1 MDSVNEDAILPHL
14 WYDDAIINNKTK
26 ASGSIADADDAM
38 SFTNDS
44 NIRGGIAR
52 YRAPYRRGRKKSGA
66 FSSAPTSGP
75 PETPPAMS
83 TGGLPERS
91 SSGGQSSLA
100 QTLDLFAHAIRN
112 GESWSQSCQR
122 AYDAALSELHDL
134 RAQATS
140 AAGLKRTA
148 LSEAIDAVHRT
159 PTSVG
164 VTSDGYRSVR
174 FPGRPEF
181 IASILAL
188 MPPAPAPG
196 AAASVESAKPF
207 RRDAGA

>member
-1 MDSVNEDAILPHL
+1 
-14 WYDDAIINNKTK
+14 
-26 ASGSIADADDAM
+26 M
-38 SFTNDS
+38 SFTDDS

-52 YRAPYRRGRKKSGA
+52 YRTPYRRRRKRSGA
-66 FSSAPTSGP
+66 FSSTPPSAP
-75 PETPPAMS
+75 PETPPVMS
-83 TGGLPERS
+83 SGGLPERS

-100 QTLDLFAHAIRN
+100 QTLDLLALAIRN
-112 GESWSQSCQR
+112 GEPWSQSCQR
-122 AYDAALSELHDL
+122 AYDAALDELHDL
-134 RAQATS
+134 QAGALS
-140 AAGLKRTA
+140 AASLKRTI
-148 LSEAIDAVHRT
+148 LSEAIDAVRRT

-188 MPPAPAPG
+188 MPPTPVPG

-207 RRDAGA
+207 RRDAGSADA